1 MKKGWEP
8 WPARDGPSA
17 DVAGNPCV
25 RPPEESPAVAHLA
38 VSVFAVR
45 FARTPRRGIRFRCL
59 SHPCRSPPPLGFPFS
74 FCFFFLRR
82 FFSPLPPLLFPPP
95 YFVPFSPWLSA
106 SGAFSLTRPW
116 MPSPPPV
123 RARVSGLRLF
133 LVYRFPFFVKVSDTL
148 IRCVVLFPFL
158 HRDCCFARSRCNY
171 LYLSS
176 FDNVL

>member
-45 FARTPRRGIRFRCL
+45 FARTLKRGIRFRCL
-59 SHPCRSPPPLGFPFS
+59 SHPCRPTHPPPSRLS
-74 FCFFFLRR
+74 FFFLLLLPSSL
-82 FFSPLPPLLFPPP
+82 FFPPLFFLPP

-116 MPSPPPV
+116 MPPSTPLLRPSEL
-123 RARVSGLRLF
+123 VSLVCVCF
-133 LVYRFPFFVKVSDTL
+133 LCIASRSSLRFPTL
-148 IRCVVLFPFL
+148 
-158 HRDCCFARSRCNY
+158 
-171 LYLSS
+171 
-176 FDNVL
+176 